1 MNERS
6 FPNLGETF
14 FEERLP
20 CGLLLRVTPKPD
32 FSKTYAFLAANYG
45 AIDTRFYLN
54 GRPRETPDGVA
65 HYLEHKMFDMPQGNV
80 MQEFTRLGGSPN
92 AFTSYAM
99 TAYHVQCT
107 QRWEENLTLLLQFVS
122 TPYFTEESVEKERG
136 IIAQEIRMY
145 EDNAD
150 SRMYENLFSILYDH
164 HPVRKPIAGTVE
176 SIAAITPE
184 ILAECH
190 RAFYDPANMM
200 LSVVGPVDPEG
211 VADIAGQLLPKR
223 DGAVSVSRD
232 YGPPESPIPKEG
244 RREARMEVAMPGFTV
259 GFPCAESANPLRQ
272 ELAGELAMEL
282 LVGESSALY
291 TRLYEEGLIDS
302 DFSAGCE
309 GVKTLAML
317 TAGGDSKD
325 PDRVCEAIL
334 EEAARI
340 GREGADPQLFER
352 LKRSAFGRRMR
363 ELDSFETICFRMCQ
377 SHFDGTEYYDF
388 PDLYRA
394 ITQEEVE
401 NLLRTVVVPE
411 RAAVSL
417 IYPKGRA

>member
-14 FEERLP
+14 CEERLP

-45 AIDTRFYLN
+45 AIDTQFYLD
-54 GRPRETPDGVA
+54 GRPCRTPDGVA
-65 HYLEHKMFDMPQGNV
+65 HYLEHKMFDMPQGSV

-176 SIAAITPE
+176 SIQSIT
-184 ILAECH
+184 AEMLTNCH
-190 RAFYDPANMM
+190 RAFYAPGNMM

-223 DGAVSVSRD
+223 AEQVAVSRD
-232 YGPPESPIPKEG
+232 YGPPETPVPKEK
-244 RREARMEVAMPGFTV
+244 RIEARMEVAMPGFTL

-272 ELAGELAMEL
+272 ELAGDLAMEL

-291 TRLYEEGLIDS
+291 TRLYESGLIDS

-309 GVKTLAML
+309 GVKNLSML

-325 PDRVCEAIL
+325 PDQVCDAIL
-334 EEAARI
+334 EEAERI

-363 ELDSFETICFRMCQ
+363 DLDSFENISFRMCQ
-377 SHFDGTEYYDF
+377 SYFDGIDYYDF
-388 PDLYRA
+388 PDLYRS

-401 NLLRTVVVPE
+401 TLLRTTVTAE